1 MPTSENLEPTL
12 NEPYLWF
19 ASAQSFNDPFET
31 EAAFIYPE
39 YSLNDKSRYVSLAM
53 CHEIFMA
60 QGNLGAIKP
69 FPPNLEPRELYE
81 ILVDHYRKLAGGLM
95 KEVYLKKI
103 GVCCLVSDTSCN
115 ELAPCC
121 KQAEENNPY
130 LNRLMWSHYANG
142 LSGICLEFDALALYQ
157 SLDTLNPLHAITYS
171 AIYYSEERPLIDMFD
186 FMEQTYLKNSS
197 KVDRVAMAL
206 FEAKNTKSSVWA
218 YENEFRFKALNAVNA
233 KLSYSPKVIKA
244 AYFGQRLTRDD
255 KAKYKRILNE
265 LGVTNLQEVVLEP
278 HSFKL
283 KAIPLVI

>member
-1 MPTSENLEPTL
+1 MPSSENLEPTL
-12 NEPYLWF
+12 SAPYLWF

-31 EAAFIYPE
+31 EGAFTYPE

-53 CHEIFMA
+53 CHEIFMS
-60 QGNLGAIKP
+60 QGDLGAIKP
-69 FPPNLEPRELYE
+69 FPPNLEPRELHE
-81 ILVDHYRKLAGGLM
+81 ILVDHYRKLAGGFM
-95 KEVYLKKI
+95 KDAYLKKI
-103 GVCCLVSDTSCN
+103 GVCCLVSDTSGN

-121 KQAEENNPY
+121 KQVQEDNPY

-157 SLDTLNPLHAITYS
+157 SLHSLNPLNAIHYS
-171 AIYYSEERPLIDMFD
+171 AICYSEERPLIDMFD
-186 FMEQTYLKNSS
+186 FMEQTYLKSSS
-197 KVDRVAMAL
+197 KGGGLAMSL
-206 FEAKNTKSSVWA
+206 VETKNTKSSVWA

-233 KLSYSPKVIKA
+233 KLSYSPKAIKA
-244 AYFGQRLTRDD
+244 AYFGQRLTHDD

-265 LGVTNLQEVVLEP
+265 LGVTNLREVVLEP